1 MKNYITNFWNHKF
14 LLWELVK
21 KGIKLKYRKSYL
33 GIIWSLLEPILTTC
47 VLTVVFGTLFGNNDR
62 SFPLYILCGRLLYSF
77 FSLGTKT
84 AARSIRT
91 NAVMIKK
98 IYVPKYIYPLSCV
111 IYNYII
117 FLISLLVLILLSIYS
132 QVAPTWNTFYIIIP
146 LFQLFILTYGVGII
160 LSVATVFFRDMEYLW
175 DVVLMIIMYTCSIF
189 YYPERLIK
197 SNFGWILKYNPL
209 YGIIQTFR
217 DSIFGNPINWK
228 LVIYAGIFSIS
239 AFVFGH
245 FIFFLKQDKFILKV

>member
-1 MKNYITNFWNHKF
+1 MINFWNRRF

-33 GIIWSLLEPILTTC
+33 GIIWSLLEPIMTTC

-91 NAVMIKK
+91 NAAMIKK

-111 IYNYII
+111 VYNYII

-132 QVAPTWNTFYIIIP
+132 RVAPTWHTFYIIIP
-146 LFQLFILTYGVGII
+146 LLQLFLLTYGVGVI

-175 DVVLMIIMYTCSIF
+175 DVILMVIMYTCSIF
-189 YYPERLIK
+189 YYPERLIN
-197 SNFGWILKYNPL
+197 SNFGWILKINPL

-217 DSIFGNPINWK
+217 DAIFNNPPDWN
-228 LVIYAGIFSIS
+228 LVLYAGCFSIS
-239 AFVFGH
+239 AIIIGH
-245 FIFFLKQDKFILKV
+245 FIFFLKQDNFILKI